1 LNLPRP
7 PELLAPAG
15 TLRNQRYAFA
25 YGADAVYAGLPRYS
39 LRVRNNDFNA
49 ETLAL
54 GIAEAHAQGKRFY
67 LATNVMPHG
76 AKLRTVIQ
84 DLAPIIAL
92 HPDALIVADPGL
104 LLLIREQWPEQTL
117 HLSVQANTVNAAAVR
132 FWALQGVQRVILSR
146 ELSLNEIAEIRAAC
160 PETELEVF
168 IHGALCIAYSGRCL
182 LSGYFNH
189 RDANQG
195 SCTNSCRWQY
205 RLGSELEQNQ
215 RSAIPEQ
222 YYLEEGKR
230 SGEFMPIFE
239 DEHGTYILNS
249 RDLQAV
255 AHVAQLVALGIDCL
269 KIEGRT
275 KSHYYVART
284 TQVYRAA
291 IDDAIAGRP
300 YRPELL
306 TALEGLA
313 NRGYTE
319 GFYRRHA
326 PQELQNY
333 ADGASRNQRQ
343 IFVGEVT
350 SVAANHWAEI
360 TVKNQFAVGDELE
373 LITPNGNWL
382 FQLTAMTTVDGETL
396 SIAPGA
402 GWQVRIPLPT
412 AAVVNA
418 FSLLTRTLTTAG

>member
-1 LNLPRP
+1 MNLPRP